1 MRIKKIKIGVIGLG
15 YVGLPLFV
23 KFSQKYDTLGFDI
36 NKKKILDLKKNKDII
51 LKLKKKEFRYISN
64 KITFNIENLKDCNI
78 LIVTVPTPVNKNKDP
93 DLNPLKNACLLI
105 SKIIKHK
112 DIVIFESTS
121 FPGTTEEICA
131 KIIEKKSLIN
141 YVKNDVYEK
150 VLKKKNK
157 EYFYCGYSPERIN
170 PGDGT
175 HTLENIVKVVSA
187 STKKTLNFVNNLY
200 LSIIR
205 AGTYKAESIKV
216 AEAAKII
223 ENTQRDINIALFNE
237 LSIIFNKLNLNTKSI
252 IDAAST
258 KWNFHK
264 YEPGLV
270 GGHCISTDPYYLTYI
285 SKKNKYSPKIILSG
299 RKLNDGMSKWVLKNI
314 LRILNKKTP
323 KKKIKVL
330 MLGLTFKENCP
341 DTRNS
346 QLIQLSEMLIKKN
359 MNISV
364 FDPYIKTKSDG
375 EINKK
380 IVLLRNLPKQK
391 GKFDIII
398 IGIKH
403 NLFKKIK
410 VNYLNK
416 IKKKDGF
423 IIDLKNLIPKRFSD
437 FQL

>member
-1 MRIKKIKIGVIGLG
+1 M
-15 YVGLPLFV
+15 
-23 KFSQKYDTLGFDI
+23 
-36 NKKKILDLKKNKDII
+36 
-51 LKLKKKEFRYISN
+51 
-64 KITFNIENLKDCNI
+64 
-78 LIVTVPTPVNKNKDP
+78 
-93 DLNPLKNACLLI
+93 LI

-285 SKKNKYSPKIILSG
+285 SKK
-299 RKLNDGMSKWVLKNI
+299 
-314 LRILNKKTP
+314 
-323 KKKIKVL
+323 
-330 MLGLTFKENCP
+330 
-341 DTRNS
+341 
-346 QLIQLSEMLIKKN
+346 
-359 MNISV
+359 
-364 FDPYIKTKSDG
+364 
-375 EINKK
+375 
-380 IVLLRNLPKQK
+380 
-391 GKFDIII
+391 
-398 IGIKH
+398 
-403 NLFKKIK
+403 
-410 VNYLNK
+410 
-416 IKKKDGF
+416 
-423 IIDLKNLIPKRFSD
+423 
-437 FQL
+437 